1 MCNKPGDEI
10 HDGEG
15 HGFNSVGIMVQ
26 KSISDAV
33 AVKGLDS
40 GFRNGRSFEISA
52 EIEDVGGGV
61 IRLFVKMDNPC
72 FFIEQSSPGA
82 EFSI

>member
-1 MCNKPGDEI
+1 MCNEPGDKI
-10 HDGEG
+10 HDGES
-15 HGFNSVGIMVQ
+15 HGFNSIGIMVR
-26 KSISDAV
+26 KSISDAI

-40 GFRNGRSFEISA
+40 GFRDGRAFEVSA
-52 EIEDVGGGV
+52 EIEDVSGRV

-82 EFSI
+82 EFGI